1 VVAFAFQLAGV
12 DVVTAMFT
20 RVSVTGSVFL
30 VVYGVAA
37 IRKEGNEA
45 KDLPNAIYPS
55 PLRQLVFVSVAR
67 VSHWFLD
74 AVIDTE
80 RGGMSGPSQ
89 NVRRHTLWNGIREAA
104 LLGDSESVG

>member
-1 VVAFAFQLAGV
+1 LPPSHFILLFAILLILAYGVAFSVAGMVVFVFAFAFQQAGV
-12 DVVTAMFT
+12 DVVPAMFT

-37 IRKEGNEA
+37 IRREGDEA

-67 VSHWFLD
+67 VSHWPFL
-74 AVIDTE
+74 A
-80 RGGMSGPSQ
+80 S
-89 NVRRHTLWNGIREAA
+89 
-104 LLGDSESVG
+104 